1 MVARR
6 LLILL
11 LVLLG
16 ISTLAAALAPVKS
29 PKDKTTTTT
38 ATTATPTVTTPSA
51 PPAKSAGLFKYTI
64 DANSKNVNVIELYV
78 GEELLLTVK
87 SKLYD
92 QVSIPKLGQIEPV
105 SPGFAAKFDLYLDH
119 PGTSAVRLIGANRLV
134 GRLRVSPGARP
145 EKARGKARPHRG
157 QR

>member
-1 MVARR
+1 VVARR

-29 PKDKTTTTT
+29 PQDKTTTTT
-38 ATTATPTVTTPSA
+38 ATTTTATTPSA
-51 PPAKSAGLFKYTI
+51 PPVKSAGLFKYAI
-64 DANSKNVNVIELYV
+64 DANSKRVTVVDLYV
-78 GEELLLTVK
+78 GEELLLTVT

-92 QVSIPKLGQIEPV
+92 QVSIPKLGQIQPV
-105 SPGFAAKFDLYLDH
+105 SPGLAAKFDLYLDQ
-119 PGTSAVRLIGANRLV
+119 PGEYAIRLVDENRLV

-145 EKARGKARPHRG
+145 EKGRGKASAHRG
-157 QR
+157 RR

>member
-29 PKDKTTTTT
+29 PKDTTTT
-38 ATTATPTVTTPSA
+38 ATTGTTTAATTPSA
-51 PPAKSAGLFKYTI
+51 PPAKSPGLFKYTI
-64 DANSKNVNVIELYV
+64 NADSGGAKVVELYV
-78 GEELLLTVK
+78 GEELQLTVT
-87 SKLYD
+87 SKHLD
-92 QVSIPKLGQIEPV
+92 QVALPELGQVQPV
-105 SPGFAAKFDLYLDH
+105 SRYAAAKFDLYLDQ
-119 PGTSAVRLIGANRLV
+119 PGDYAVRLVGANRLV
-134 GRLRVSPGARP
+134 GRLRVNPGARP
-145 EKARGKARPHRG
+145 GRGRGKASGHRG

>member
-1 MVARR
+1 VVARR

-29 PKDKTTTTT
+29 PQDKTTTTT
-38 ATTATPTVTTPSA
+38 TTPTVTTPSP
-51 PPAKSAGLFKYTI
+51 PPAKSAGLFKYPL
-64 DANSKNVNVIELYV
+64 DANSGNVKVVELYA

-87 SKLYD
+87 WKHYG

-105 SPGFAAKFDLYLDH
+105 SPGFAAKFDLYLSQ
-119 PGTSAVRLIGANRLV
+119 PGTYAVRLLPQNRLV

-145 EKARGKARPHRG
+145 GRDRGKASAHRG
-157 QR
+157 PR

>member
-38 ATTATPTVTTPSA
+38 PRLTTPSA

-64 DANSKNVNVIELYV
+64 DANSKNVNVVELYV

-105 SPGFAAKFDLYLDH
+105 SPGFAAKFDLYLNQR
-119 PGTSAVRLIGANRLV
+119 GTYAVRLVGANRLV

-145 EKARGKARPHRG
+145 EKDRGKASAHRG

>member
-29 PKDKTTTTT
+29 PKDRTTTTT
-38 ATTATPTVTTPSA
+38 TPTLTTPSA

-64 DANSKNVNVIELYV
+64 DANSKNVNVVELYV

-105 SPGFAAKFDLYLDH
+105 SPGFAAKFDLYLNQR
-119 PGTSAVRLIGANRLV
+119 GTYAVRLVGANRLV

-145 EKARGKARPHRG
+145 EKDRGKASAHRG

>member
-1 MVARR
+1 VVARR

-29 PKDKTTTTT
+29 PKDTTTTT
-38 ATTATPTVTTPSA
+38 TTTPTLTTPSA

-64 DANSKNVNVIELYV
+64 DANSKNVNVVELYV

-105 SPGFAAKFDLYLDH
+105 SPGFAAKFDLYLNQR
-119 PGTSAVRLIGANRLV
+119 GTYAVRLVGANRLV
-134 GRLRVSPGARP
+134 GRLSVSPGARP
-145 EKARGKARPHRG
+145 EKDRGKASAHRG